1 MAFGEVFRKDAK
13 GGANPFGL
21 HRSLCG
27 STADRARRPPV
38 RACLSMQLRHVHRT
52 CLRVQGRLEVWKLG
66 GLEAWLSLYKSL
78 GRACWHVHR
87 SFLSTSLWV
96 VLVGTSIGRA
106 GGAGRTSPCRGVG
119 QRPTSPITNF
129 LILQSPNQPISQSA
143 NQPIPLCVPLW
154 FFVSFVSA
162 PQGKHSTVLPQPRPS
177 PRRGALFS
185 VLCSPFSG
193 MP

>member
-52 CLRVQGRLEVWKLG
+52 CLRVQGQLEVWKLG

-78 GRACWHVHR
+78 GRP
-87 SFLSTSLWV
+87 
-96 VLVGTSIGRA
+96 VGTSIGRA

-119 QRPTSPITNF
+119 QRPTPSN
-129 LILQSPNQPISQSA
+129 PNSFSFYSIGVRQHAKNLPKSA
-143 NQPIPLCVPLW
+143 RSAFPSLCVLRVLCDFQSFW
-154 FFVSFVSA
+154 QFFVS
-162 PQGKHSTVLPQPRPS
+162 L
-177 PRRGALFS
+177 RGP
-185 VLCSPFSG
+185 LCSS
-193 MP
+193 